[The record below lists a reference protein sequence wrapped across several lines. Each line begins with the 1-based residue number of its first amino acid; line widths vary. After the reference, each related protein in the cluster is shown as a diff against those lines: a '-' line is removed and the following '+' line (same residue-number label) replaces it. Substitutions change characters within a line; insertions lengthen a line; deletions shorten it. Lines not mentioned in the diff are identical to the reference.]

1 MKERDKREYLNLCKF
16 FGIEFMEIT
25 IGVERYSKERKKY
38 TQLQMIE
45 SLHEINNLN
54 K

>member
-1 MKERDKREYLNLCKF
+1 MKERNKREYLNLCKI
-16 FGIEFMEIT
+16 FGSEFMEMV
-25 IGVERYSKERKKY
+25 IGFERYSEERKKY

-45 SLHEINNLN
+45 SLHEINDLN